1 MAKKTKATESDGV
14 IEEQT
19 PVSATEDLKPSDA
32 ESVPGPHEAA
42 SPPSPGIDDQIGAP
56 LEGNDQGEEENATDF
71 DMAGFMERMEQ
82 RFVESAAARNA
93 TLEKMNMSVVA
104 ATVNISLAEVRE
116 FRRND
121 KSLQQMTDLSAW
133 AALRIALAKEIM
145 RQSKA

>member
-1 MAKKTKATESDGV
+1 MAKKTKAESNETDAV
-14 IEEQT
+14 SEDQA
-19 PVSATEDLKPSDA
+19 PVPETDQA
-32 ESVPGPHEAA
+32 EAA
-42 SPPSPGIDDQIGAP
+42 SPPSPDTDDQIGAP
-56 LEGNDQGEEENATDF
+56 LEGDGWGEEESATDF